1 MKRKAMLMGMA
12 VMTGLPGWAMAKGVG
27 KAGGDA
33 HPYSAGM
40 QIQETLDR
48 VEFDDGLPISNQNGV
63 GEASP
68 DKAAKL
74 LAQVKSMLRSSSF
87 SRSSKPVAG
96 NSGWKLE
103 MLESNALAYDG
114 GDSRL
119 QQAKPVGVAFRLKF

>member
-12 VMTGLPGWAMAKGVG
+12 VMTGLPGWAMAKGIG

-33 HPYSAGM
+33 RPYATGM
-40 QIQETLDR
+40 QTQETLDR
-48 VEFDDGLPISNQNGV
+48 VEFDDGLRVSNQGGA
-63 GEASP
+63 GEASS

-74 LAQVKSMLRSSSF
+74 LAQVKSMLRSSNYSH
-87 SRSSKPVAG
+87 STKPVAG
-96 NSGWKLE
+96 DSGWKLE

-114 GDSRL
+114 GGSRL